1 MASLAAARPGSG
13 SGYRTTARA
22 IPLALLD
29 TLGTRA
35 LGGGRRTSDRRWRAR
50 LLDRESDRRIA
61 ERTIDRWK
69 ATGLI
74 DEHYLAELGAD
85 RQPLA

>member
-1 MASLAAARPGSG
+1 VLVFSIANP
-13 SGYRTTARA
+13 
-22 IPLALLD
+22 
-29 TLGTRA
+29 
-35 LGGGRRTSDRRWRAR
+35 
-50 LLDRESDRRIA
+50 DRRIA
-61 ERTIDRWK
+61 ERNIDRWE